1 MFDSVSLELNVSLEL
16 MNEDP
21 LPPSPNQ
28 LALSPVSAEDDK
40 HITNNLTY
48 EYLPQGKI
56 LHCLCLCIF
65 IQHILL
71 YVFFFCRLYID
82 SIG

>member
-48 EYLPQGKI
+48 KYLP
-56 LHCLCLCIF
+56 
-65 IQHILL
+65 
-71 YVFFFCRLYID
+71 
-82 SIG
+82 

>member
-1 MFDSVSLELNVSLEL
+1 

-28 LALSPVSAEDDK
+28 LALSPVSTEDDK

-56 LHCLCLCIF
+56 LHCLCLCIYPTYF
-65 IQHILL
+65 TLR
-71 YVFFFCRLYID
+71 FFCRLYID